1 MYRRFLIENSRKIL
15 VFSICIQIV
24 CMIVFGYTYQKQ
36 QDEAK
41 KNIVQ
46 FTEQY
51 VEKVTNELK
60 RNDSYMG
67 VTTVDSKDYRG
78 MFGLDELSKI
88 GKISELQVTYKLLS
102 SASDYRYHFFSMN
115 REDDD
120 FIELTAVKLPF
131 ERYRRIR
138 PYLKDGASEKIINGK
153 WIYIKTEQENII
165 ASFWL
170 YDQFVLGAWI
180 TEEDFLKDVSQLDYG
195 SGGGIS
201 LVLKEDM
208 DKTGLSMKNH
218 RATIYELEDV
228 NSDFEI
234 CEVLKQNS
242 EMKRIM
248 ILQVLQFALGLQVL
262 IVLLVMMWQLRKN
275 FIIPVKNLV
284 EVLDRYRSVK
294 EYRKQKKENEA
305 PDVVNDAYQILD
317 RLGNHVES
325 LSLQLCKSEMEK
337 KQLEINFRNLQIRP
351 HFFVNC
357 LAMISGMAQIGD
369 VEKIQKMTV
378 CISEYYRYICQD
390 CLDMI
395 PLSAE
400 IHHME
405 NLIKIRGEWNANE
418 IQFRYELETGTDKTR
433 IPVLSVS
440 TFLENSIKHAMTG
453 AGILKIRLTAKKA
466 ERNMVSI
473 CITDNGAGFSEE
485 VCEQLN
491 QGAPVADTG
500 GKHIGI
506 NNVKQRI
513 SLIYGE
519 KARILFRNTQEGGAC
534 VDILIPE
541 ETETL

>member
-15 VFSICIQIV
+15 VFSICVQIV

-36 QDEAK
+36 QDKAK

-67 VTTVDSKDYRG
+67 VTTVDSKDYRE

-165 ASFWL
+165 VSFWL

-208 DKTGLSMKNH
+208 DKTDLSMENH

-248 ILQVLQFALGLQVL
+248 ILQALQFALGLQVL

-317 RLGNHVES
+317 SLGNHVES
-325 LSLQLCKSEMEK
+325 LSLQLYKSEMEK

-351 HFFVNC
+351 HF
-357 LAMISGMAQIGD
+357 L
-369 VEKIQKMTV
+369 
-378 CISEYYRYICQD
+378 
-390 CLDMI
+390 
-395 PLSAE
+395 
-400 IHHME
+400 
-405 NLIKIRGEWNANE
+405 
-418 IQFRYELETGTDKTR
+418 
-433 IPVLSVS
+433 
-440 TFLENSIKHAMTG
+440 
-453 AGILKIRLTAKKA
+453 
-466 ERNMVSI
+466 
-473 CITDNGAGFSEE
+473 
-485 VCEQLN
+485 
-491 QGAPVADTG
+491 
-500 GKHIGI
+500 
-506 NNVKQRI
+506 
-513 SLIYGE
+513 
-519 KARILFRNTQEGGAC
+519 
-534 VDILIPE
+534 
-541 ETETL
+541 